1 MTSGQILKLLE
12 IHLYPSAILLIT
24 MARDQKDYYYRLAKQ
39 EGYRA
44 RSAYKLLQINEKFHI
59 IKRGDSVVDL
69 GAAPGGWLQ
78 VAAKLSGG
86 NIVGVDL
93 EGIAPIPGV
102 KTFQADIT
110 HESTVNLV
118 KEALGGDADVVIC
131 DAAPNLTGAWHRDH
145 AVSVDLAR
153 SALKIAKK
161 LLKPRGNFVVKV
173 FQGDLFLDYLNEV
186 RKEFSSVHAH
196 SPLASRKES
205 AETYVVAKK
214 LLTSPVRRG
223 DIVDVQ
229 IEYLGKSGDG
239 VALVEGFAII
249 VRKAQQ
255 GEKLRVKVDAVKP
268 NFAFADILERK
279 G

>member
-1 MTSGQILKLLE
+1 
-12 IHLYPSAILLIT
+12 
-24 MARDQKDYYYRLAKQ
+24 MARDQKDYYYRLAKE

-44 RSAYKLLQINEKFHI
+44 RSAYKLLQVNEKFNI
-59 IKRGDSVVDL
+59 IKRGDNVVDL

-86 NIVGVDL
+86 KIVGVDL

-110 HESTVNLV
+110 SESTVELV

-131 DAAPNLTGAWHRDH
+131 DAAPNLTGVWHRDH
-145 AVSVDLAR
+145 AVSVDLSS
-153 SALKIAKK
+153 SALKMAKK
-161 LLKPRGNFVVKV
+161 LLRPQGNFVVKV
-173 FQGDLFLDYLNEV
+173 FQGDLFQGYLNEV
-186 RKEFSSVHAH
+186 RREFSSVHAH
-196 SPLASRKES
+196 SPPASRKES

-223 DIVDVQ
+223 DVLNVQ

-239 VALVEGFAII
+239 VAMVEGFAII

-255 GEKLRVKVDAVKP
+255 GEKLRIKVDAVKP

>member
-1 MTSGQILKLLE
+1 
-12 IHLYPSAILLIT
+12 
-24 MARDQKDYYYRLAKQ
+24 MARDQRDHYYRLAKQ

-86 NIVGVDL
+86 SIVGVDL

-102 KTFQADIT
+102 KTFVADIT
-110 HESTVNLV
+110 HESTVDLV
-118 KEALGGDADVVIC
+118 KDALGGDADVVIC

-196 SPLASRKES
+196 SPSASRKES

-223 DIVDVQ
+223 DVLDVQ

-239 VALVEGFAII
+239 VAIVEGFAII

-255 GEKLRVKVDAVKP
+255 GEKLRVKIDAVKP

>member
-1 MTSGQILKLLE
+1 
-12 IHLYPSAILLIT
+12 

-44 RSAYKLLQINEKFHI
+44 RSAYKLLQVNEKFNI

-86 NIVGVDL
+86 KIVGVDL

-110 HESTVNLV
+110 SESTVDLV

-153 SALKIAKK
+153 SALKMAKK
-161 LLKPRGNFVVKV
+161 LLRPRGNFVVKV

-214 LLTSPVRRG
+214 MLTGPVRRG
-223 DIVDVQ
+223 DMLDVQ

-239 VALVEGFAII
+239 VAIVEGFAII
-249 VRKAQQ
+249 VRKAQL
-255 GEKLRVKVDAVKP
+255 GEKLRVKIDAVKP

>member
-1 MTSGQILKLLE
+1 
-12 IHLYPSAILLIT
+12 

-44 RSAYKLLQINEKFHI
+44 RSAYKLQQVNEKFNI

-86 NIVGVDL
+86 KIVGVDL

-110 HESTVNLV
+110 SESTVDLV

-145 AVSVDLAR
+145 AVSVDLSR
-153 SALKIAKK
+153 SALKMAKK
-161 LLKPRGNFVVKV
+161 LLKPRGNFLVKV
-173 FQGDLFLDYLNEV
+173 FQGDMFLDYLNEV
-186 RKEFSSVHAH
+186 RREFSSVHAH
-196 SPLASRKES
+196 SPPASRKES
-205 AETYVVAKK
+205 AETYIVAKK
-214 LLTSPVRRG
+214 LLTAPVRKG
-223 DIVDVQ
+223 DMLDVV
-229 IEYLGKSGDG
+229 IESTGRSGDG
-239 VALVEGFAII
+239 VAMVEGFAVI
-249 VRKAQQ
+249 VRGSRE
-255 GEKLRVKVDAVKP
+255 GEMLRVKIDAVKP

-279 G
+279 N